1 MVSPNENINIFNIL
15 YMIEDYGEEFVQ
27 KTLEEFSCPKNPE
40 IENFLHQKAI
50 VFAKRRISITYLVF
64 DKEMQ
69 LIGYFTLTHKAISIP
84 VNSVSKTLAK
94 KIKNYS
100 RYEELTNS
108 FEVSAFLIAQL
119 GKNYAV
125 NVNISGNELMNNALI
140 IIEQIRT
147 MIGGCVV
154 FLECEHEPKLVAFYQ
169 NEHNHFHLYGER
181 ISADNVEY
189 YQLLR
194 LL

>member
-1 MVSPNENINIFNIL
+1 MVSPNRAVNIL
-15 YMIEDYGEEFVQ
+15 HLIEDYGEEFVQ

-50 VFAKRRISITYLVF
+50 TFAKRRISSTYLVF
-64 DKEMQ
+64 DEKMQ
-69 LIGYFTLTHKAISIP
+69 LIGYFTLTHKAISVP

-100 RYEELTNS
+100 RYEESTNS
-108 FEVSAFLIAQL
+108 FEVSAFLIAQF
-119 GKNYAV
+119 GKNYAT
-125 NVNISGNELMNNALI
+125 NSSISGNELMSSVLMI
-140 IIEQIRT
+140 LQQIRT
-147 MIGGCVV
+147 MIGGSVV
-154 FLECEHEPKLVAFYQ
+154 FLECEHEPKLVSFYQ

-181 ISADNVEY
+181 ISADNIEY

>member
-1 MVSPNENINIFNIL
+1 MKIEAYNIL
-15 YMIEDYGEEFVQ
+15 EMIDKLGEENVSEM
-27 KTLEEFSCPKNPE
+27 LLSFSCPKNPE

-50 VFAKRRISITYLVF
+50 MFAKRRISITYLVF
-64 DKEMQ
+64 NETMRF
-69 LIGYFTLTHKAISIP
+69 IGYFTLTHKAISVP
-84 VNSVSKTLAK
+84 VDSVSKTLAK
-94 KIKNYS
+94 KLKTYS
-100 RYEELTNS
+100 RYEESTNS
-108 FEVSAFLIAQL
+108 FEVSAFLIAQF

-125 NVNISGNELMNNALI
+125 SANISGDELMNSVLMI
-140 IIEQIRT
+140 LQQIQT
-147 MIGGCVV
+147 MIGGSVV
-154 FLECEHEPKLVAFYQ
+154 FLECEHEPKLVSFYQ

>member
-1 MVSPNENINIFNIL
+1 MVSPNRAVNIL
-15 YMIEDYGEEFVQ
+15 HLIEDYGEEFVQ
-27 KTLEEFSCPKNPE
+27 KTLEEFFCPKNPE

-50 VFAKRRISITYLVF
+50 TFAKRRISITYLVF
-64 DKEMQ
+64 DEKMQ
-69 LIGYFTLTHKAISIP
+69 LIGYFTLTHKAISVP

-100 RYEELTNS
+100 RYEESTNS
-108 FEVSAFLIAQL
+108 FEVSAFLIAQF
-119 GKNYAV
+119 GKNYAT
-125 NVNISGNELMNNALI
+125 NSSISGNELMSSVLMI
-140 IIEQIRT
+140 LQQIRT
-147 MIGGCVV
+147 MIGGSVV
-154 FLECEHEPKLVAFYQ
+154 FLECEHEPKLVSFYQ

-181 ISADNVEY
+181 ISADNIEY

>member
-1 MVSPNENINIFNIL
+1 MASPNKAVNIL
-15 YMIEDYGEEFVQ
+15 ALIEDYGEGFVQ
-27 KTLEEFSCPKNPE
+27 KIIEEFSCPKNPE

-50 VFAKRRISITYLVF
+50 MFAKRKISITYLVF
-64 DKEMQ
+64 NEQMQ
-69 LIGYFTLTHKAISIP
+69 FIGYFTLTHKAISVP

-94 KIKNYS
+94 KLKNYS
-100 RYEELTNS
+100 RYEESTNS
-108 FEVSAFLIAQL
+108 FEVSAFQIAQF

-125 NVNISGNELMNNALI
+125 DSNISGNELMSSVLMI
-140 IIEQIRT
+140 LQQIQT
-147 MIGGCVV
+147 MIGGSVV
-154 FLECEHEPKLVAFYQ
+154 FLECEHEPKLVSFYQ

-189 YQLLR
+189 YQLFR